1 MLSKKILFLFR
12 KYSSSAALLEGSGR
26 IELDTR
32 LLLSNPTNL
41 KDLTLAQ
48 AKAAHALLF
57 KTHELS
63 SNLYAANSLIISY
76 SECSRMDCAF
86 KLFDEIPL
94 RNSVTLNSMILGCNK
109 NSLYGYSWRLFCQ
122 IHNVGADMDEFTY
135 GSVLSACGYV
145 GNAAIGLQVYG
156 LVWKNGFVS
165 NGYVRAATI
174 DLFAKCGYLDDALR
188 VLHDVDNCEN
198 VVCWNHVVSG
208 AVKSNDHLVALDVF
222 AEMCRRSSISPNSFT
237 FSSALTACAAVEELE
252 LGKCIHGC
260 VIKRGV
266 GGDVYVGTAIV
277 DLYAKSGAMLDAVK
291 QFKLMKMLNVV
302 SWNVIISGFAKQG
315 DCVSAFSVLNEM
327 RKSGEEL
334 SSFTVPNVLSACTNP
349 DMFKGTL
356 QIHCWTFKVGLNID
370 PIVESSL
377 ISTYSRIGAVY
388 LSEKVFVENGK
399 MKEVGVWA
407 NMISAF
413 VQSGSYDKAINF
425 FQDMLE
431 NGTNPNMYI
440 VSSVISLIDSL
451 ALGRQVHSY
460 SLKLGMLS
468 EVSVGS
474 SILTMYSK
482 CRKLEDSLK
491 AFEQLERKDN
501 VSWTSMIIGLA
512 ENGYADKAIRLF
524 QEMGFEPDDRIL
536 AAVLNSCSALR
547 SLKLGREVHAFALRF
562 WSGGEQ
568 AIVDSALVN
577 MYTKCGDLDSARI
590 VFDRTHIKDQ
600 ALWSS
605 LISGY
610 SRYGQVEEALEIFRN
625 LLMSGVNSDA
635 YTCSSILGALAI
647 SSELGE
653 QLHGYT
659 IKVGFETDASVGS
672 SLVMMYSK
680 SGSISDCHKAFQQI
694 TDLDLVG
701 WTTMIASYANNGKGS
716 EALQLFDRM
725 KRSGV
730 EPDGVTFV
738 GVLSACSHAG
748 LVDEGHF
755 HLQSMIRDHGI
766 KPGQKHY
773 ACMVDLLGRAGRLEE
788 AKRFIDSMPV
798 EPAVLV
804 WETLLAACKVHGDHE
819 LGKVAA
825 EKILESQPNDVGTYI
840 SVSNIYAEAG
850 EWDHALK
857 VREAMGVRRKEAGWS
872 YV

>member
-1 MLSKKILFLFR
+1 MLGKKILCLFR
-12 KYSSSAALLEGSGR
+12 KYSSSAALLEGPALGHGGCR
-26 IELDTR
+26 VELDPR

-41 KDLTLAQ
+41 KGLTLAQ
-48 AKAAHALLF
+48 TKVAHALLF
-57 KTHELS
+57 KTHDLC
-63 SNLYAANSLIISY
+63 SNIYVANNLIVSY
-76 SECSRMDCAF
+76 SDCSSMDCAF
-86 KLFDEIPL
+86 KLFEEIPL
-94 RNSVTLNSMILGCNK
+94 RNLVTWNLMILGCNK
-109 NSLYGYSWRLFCQ
+109 NSLYGYSLRIFCQ
-122 IHNVGADMDEFTY
+122 IHNFGANMDEFTY
-135 GSVLSACGYV
+135 GSVLSACGS
-145 GNAAIGLQVYG
+145 GSLANAAAIGLQVYG

-174 DLFAKCGYLDDALR
+174 DLFAKCGKVDDALR

-198 VVCWNHVVSG
+198 VVCWNRVVSG
-208 AVKSNDHLVALDVF
+208 AVKNMDHLVALEVF
-222 AEMCRRSSISPNSFT
+222 AQMCRCGTLSPNSFT

-260 VIKRGV
+260 VIKRGT

-277 DLYAKSGAMLDAVK
+277 DLYAKSGAMLEAVK
-291 QFKLMKMLNVV
+291 QFKLMRVLNVV
-302 SWNVIISGFAKQG
+302 SWNVIISGFTKKG

-349 DMFKGTL
+349 NIFKEAL
-356 QIHCWTFKVGLNID
+356 QIHCWTYKVGLNID

-377 ISTYSRIGAVY
+377 INTYSRIGAVS
-388 LSEKVFVENGK
+388 LSEKVFVETGK
-399 MKEVGVWA
+399 MKQVGVWA

-413 VQSGSYDKAINF
+413 VQSGSYEKAIIF

-431 NGTNPNMYI
+431 NGINPNMYI
-440 VSSVISLIDSL
+440 VSSVMSMIDSL
-451 ALGRQVHSY
+451 ALGRQVHGY

-468 EVSVGS
+468 EVSVGN

-482 CRKLEDSLK
+482 CGDLEDSLK
-491 AFEQLERKDN
+491 AFEQLERKDY
-501 VSWTSMIIGLA
+501 VSWTSMIVGLA
-512 ENGYADKAIRLF
+512 ENGCADKAIRLF
-524 QEMGFEPDDRIL
+524 QDMGFEESIPDDRIL

-547 SLKLGREVHAFALRF
+547 SLKLGREVHGFALRS
-562 WSGGEQ
+562 WSGDEQ

-577 MYTKCGDLDSARI
+577 MYSKCGDLDSARI
-590 VFDRTHIKDQ
+590 VFDRTRIKDQ
-600 ALWSS
+600 ALWSF

-610 SRYGQVEEALEIFRN
+610 SRCGQVEEALELFHD
-625 LLMSGVNSDA
+625 LLLSGLKADA

-647 SSELGE
+647 SSESGVGR

-659 IKVGFETDASVGS
+659 IKVGLETEVSVGS

-680 SGSISDCHKAFQQI
+680 SGSIIDCHKAFQQI
-694 TDLDLVG
+694 TDLDLVS

-730 EPDGVTFV
+730 EPDAVTFV

-748 LVDEGHF
+748 LVDEGYS

-788 AKRFIDSMPV
+788 AKTFIDSMPV
-798 EPAVLV
+798 KPAILV
-804 WETLLAACKVHGDHE
+804 WETLLAACKVH
-819 LGKVAA
+819 
-825 EKILESQPNDVGTYI
+825 
-840 SVSNIYAEAG
+840 VSNIYAEAG

-857 VREAMGVRRKEAGWS
+857 IREAMGLRRKEAGWS
-872 YV
+872 YM